1 MIIGKWTGKECIM
14 IRSIRFKMTVVL
26 ILILGGVLFFAY
38 IMNSLFAEQY
48 YVDREKRNL
57 LDAYHQI
64 DTAMKEGEDSGNL
77 DNVIEDLSMES
88 NIKILALQISG
99 NILSLKGNKANLRD
113 DDRMYE
119 AMFGYLQTI
128 YINKDFHE
136 WMFEEDQEVRQE
148 IIKSLSESEDVADQ
162 EICKLIKEGCF
173 ITDMRD
179 RRGSD
184 HGLYLFGCNRGKYLL
199 AMRIPLADIQD
210 SAAISRQLML
220 RIGLLGILIGSI
232 IMFSYASTFT
242 KPIKE
247 IAAASE
253 EMAHLNFDV
262 KVRTDRKD
270 ELGMLGHSIN
280 SMSEQLEH
288 TIADLKTAN
297 VELLGD
303 IEKKEQI
310 DEMRKDFLSHVS
322 HELKTP
328 IALIQGY
335 AEGLKENINDDQES
349 RDFYC
354 DVISDEA
361 MKMNTM
367 VRKLLNL
374 NQIEFGNNALDIRR
388 FDLCQM
394 ISNKIA
400 ASKILFEK
408 KKAQVDFLEEAP
420 EYVWADE
427 LMIEEAFS
435 NYLSNALNHVR
446 EGGRIRIWFEK
457 NEKDLRLHVVNQ
469 GSLIPEEDLDKV
481 WIKFYKVDKAR
492 TREYGGNGIGLSLVA
507 ATLEAHGKAYGVN
520 NLEDGVDFWFDLDR
534 ENA

>member
-1 MIIGKWTGKECIM
+1 M
-14 IRSIRFKMTVVL
+14 IRSIRLKMTVML
-26 ILILGGVLFFAY
+26 ILILGGVLIFAY
-38 IMNSLFAEQY
+38 ILNSLFAEQY
-48 YVDREKRNL
+48 YVEREKKNL
-57 LDAYHQI
+57 LDAYYQLDHALK
-64 DTAMKEGEDSGNL
+64 DGKDSESL
-77 DNVIEDLSMES
+77 KNVMEELSMES
-88 NIKILALQISG
+88 NIRVLTLQISD
-99 NILSLKGNKANLRD
+99 NTLSLQGNKANLRN
-113 DDRMYE
+113 DDRMFEEMYGHLQE
-119 AMFGYLQTI
+119 LYL
-128 YINKDFHE
+128 NPDFYD
-136 WMFEEDQEVRQE
+136 WMYEEDQEARQD
-148 IIKSLSESEDVADQ
+148 IISTLEGSDNVVDQ
-162 EICKLIKEGCF
+162 EVYKLAVNGYY
-173 ITDMRD
+173 ITDSTDIARFD
-179 RRGSD
+179 K
-184 HGLYLFGCNRGKYLL
+184 GLYLFGCKRGEYLL

-220 RIGLLGILIGSI
+220 RIGLLGIVIGSI

-253 EMAHLNFDV
+253 EMARLNFDV

-270 ELGMLGHSIN
+270 EIGMLGHSIN

-297 VELLGD
+297 VELRKD

-335 AEGLKENINDDQES
+335 AEGLKENINDDEES

-374 NQIEFGNNALDIRR
+374 NQIEFGNNTLDIRR
-388 FDLCQM
+388 FDLSQL
-394 ISNKIA
+394 ITNKIS

-408 KKAQVDFLEEAP
+408 KQARCEFTEESP

-435 NYLSNALNHVR
+435 NYLSNALNHVK
-446 EGGRIRIWFEK
+446 EGGQIRIWFEK
-457 NEKDLRLHVVNQ
+457 KEKDLRLHVSNQ
-469 GSLIPEEDLDKV
+469 GRQIPEEDLDKI

-492 TREYGGNGIGLSLVA
+492 TREYGGSGIGLSLVA
-507 ATLEAHGKAYGVN
+507 ATMEAHGKSFGAC